1 MTTNE
6 MNRCDSFIIN
16 IGKFLSHFYY
26 ISGENLSKLSHESFM
41 EIFDLRAISTKNIKL
56 GEVISGEVLLVT
68 DVYGKV
74 LGYRNPLI
82 IKLTE
87 ENESFFITD
96 VNISFDEEYSS
107 DIDIDNLKLEDLS
120 DYELDR
126 LLVMSKKL
134 KDERIKNR
142 IIKELKFRPESK
154 PGGKQTLIEKVRVR
168 EFKRNKGEIKND

>member
-1 MTTNE
+1 MT
-6 MNRCDSFIIN
+6 D
-16 IGKFLSHFYY
+16 
-26 ISGENLSKLSHESFM
+26 
-41 EIFDLRAISTKNIKL
+41 A
-56 GEVISGEVLLVT
+56 
-68 DVYGKV
+68 YGKV

-96 VNISFDEEYSS
+96 INLGFEEDKEIEPDFS
-107 DIDIDNLKLEDLS
+107 NLKLEELS

-126 LLVMSKKL
+126 LLITSKKL
-134 KDERIKNR
+134 KDDRIKYR

-154 PGGKQTLIEKVRVR
+154 PGAKQNLIEKVRKR